1 MKEKYEEAMKYYI
14 KSIKL
19 DENRPEVF
27 YNLGNTFCI
36 KENFKDAI
44 RCYKKSIK
52 LDPKNFETHFNLGN
66 SYFVI
71 GWYKEALE
79 CYNTST
85 TLGYENSDLKFAF
98 ARVHIE
104 LGALENLNL
113 AEKNLFDLLKK
124 DPNNNKY
131 LFYYAKMK
139 EISNK
144 REARQIYKRIIESS
158 HYVESELPQAR
169 ENYNR
174 LLEEMSVMDI
184 KV

>member
-1 MKEKYEEAMKYYI
+1 MKYYI
-14 KSIKL
+14 RSVKL

-27 YNLGNTFCI
+27 YNLGNAFCI

-52 LDPKNFETHFNLGN
+52 LDPKNFETYFNLGN

-79 CYNTST
+79 CYETSGN
-85 TLGYENSDLKFAF
+85 LCSDNNDLKFAF

-104 LGALENLNL
+104 LKKDENLKE
-113 AEKNLFDLLKK
+113 AEKYLFELLKN

-131 LFYYAKMK
+131 LFYYAKLK
-139 EISNK
+139 EFTNK
-144 REARQIYKRIIESS
+144 REARQIYKRILENPN
-158 HYVESELPQAR
+158 YVESELPQAK

-184 KV
+184 KI